1 MVQMKEAQFS
11 PVEFLLNL
19 MVGIRVTAKE
29 DSLLTVSSVEEFH
42 SLKTLFHMVNLK
54 QKRESLYNSTWKMA
68 LGRVGKLQSG
78 RESFAAYPDPRLYLT
93 SSWVDRADLICLFFS
108 FSFLIAYDF
117 FVLCISVIC

>member
-93 SSWVDRADLICLFFS
+93 SSWVDRADLICLFF
-108 FSFLIAYDF
+108 FFLF
-117 FVLCISVIC
+117 FDCL